1 MKIKLQAYVG
11 MVLLISFLA
20 ACPVAPDTGF
30 EAGIDD
36 WMDHPTKTGTGI
48 TDDAGEELQNIR
60 GVVGNTY
67 TLKVKTPV
75 AGTTYIWT
83 ATSGLEVTADSAD
96 SSEATL
102 KIVKGLVYDEK
113 VTVSEA
119 SKEVG
124 TTYVTAGKYKVKSK
138 KQLDGKYY
146 RVEFIDNFND
156 MKFVKD
162 NWITEWTAAGPGNL
176 KRPYWRNDALGI
188 EDNSLAMF
196 IKRDPTGEKHYT
208 TKNHTAAPNKTAYI
222 AGGIHLKDTKTGEQR
237 HSVKGYVEAR
247 IRMDKKSAHHWN
259 AFWSYHAKPQA
270 DVGNDLEYEFDVVE
284 YTHTGKVYAQ
294 TTHWW
299 KGSRYIPSRS
309 HHVAVKEGWK
319 EWLVVGMLW
328 TDDEIVYYQGD
339 TADTMT
345 ETVRMK
351 KDGTASKS
359 EFNVNADELKLFKTD
374 GQEFIPRFPQNWKF
388 TTELGIFTDNADG
401 PKIDAEL
408 DKVLRNS
415 QDTMYVDYFVWYVPA

>member
-75 AGTTYIWT
+75 VGTTYIWT

-196 IKRDPTGEKHYT
+196 IKRDPTGATHST
-208 TKNHTAAPNKTAYI
+208 TKTGISPTHYI

-259 AFWSYHAKPQA
+259 AFWSYHSKPQA
-270 DVGNDLEYEFDVVE
+270 DIGNDLEYEFDVVE
-284 YTHTGKVYAQ
+284 YTHTGKVYEQ

-299 KGSRYIPSRS
+299 QKSGGTLISSRT
-309 HHVAVKEGWK
+309 HHVAVEEGWK

-328 TDDEIVYYQGD
+328 TDDEIVYYKGA
-339 TADTMT
+339 TPVTMT
-345 ETVRMK
+345 GTVRLK
-351 KDGTASKS
+351 IDGTATKPGY
-359 EFNVNADELKLFKTD
+359 NVNADDLKKFETA
-374 GQEFIPRFPQNWKF
+374 GQQFITGFPQNWKF
-388 TTELGIFTDNADG
+388 TTELGKFGTDRDG
-401 PKIDAEL
+401 PAIDAEL
-408 DKVLRNS
+408 DKVLQNS

>member
-1 MKIKLQAYVG
+1 MKIKSQAYVG

-48 TDDAGEELQNIR
+48 TDSAGKEIQNIR
-60 GVVGNTY
+60 GVEGNTY
-67 TLKVKTPV
+67 TLKVKSPEV
-75 AGTTYIWT
+75 GTTYTWT
-83 ATSGLEVTADSAD
+83 ATSGLEVTADSVD
-96 SSEATL
+96 STKAIL

-113 VTVSEA
+113 VTVSEGA
-119 SKEVG
+119 TEVG
-124 TTYVTAGKYKVKSK
+124 TSYVTAGKYKVKSK

-146 RVEFIDNFND
+146 RIEFIDNFND
-156 MKFVKD
+156 LKFVKD
-162 NWITEWTAAGPGNL
+162 NWITEWTPTGPGHL
-176 KRPYWRNDALGI
+176 KRPYWRDEALGI

-196 IKRDPTGEKHYT
+196 IKRDPTGATHST
-208 TKNHTAAPNKTAYI
+208 TKTGTSPTHYI

-259 AFWSYHAKPQA
+259 AFWSYHSKPQA
-270 DVGNDLEYEFDVVE
+270 DIGNSIEYEYDVVE
-284 YTHTGKVYAQ
+284 YTGIGKVYEQ

-299 KGSRYIPSRS
+299 DIKGPRYIPSRT
-309 HHVAVKEGWK
+309 HHVAVQEGWK

-328 TDDEIVYYQGD
+328 TDDEIVYYQGA
-339 TADTMT
+339 TPDTMT
-345 ETVRMK
+345 ETVRMR
-351 KDGTASKS
+351 KDGTATKP
-359 EFNVNADELKLFKTD
+359 EFNVNADELKKFETE

-388 TTELGIFTDNADG
+388 TTELGTFGEDRDG
-401 PKIDAEL
+401 PAIDAEL
-408 DKVLRNS
+408 DKLLQNS